1 MLKLPLAQNAVDRDY
16 LSRESVSAVSDI
28 LLQPN
33 VRVLPMLNGEVP
45 TTGVHS
51 GNPELVYFDAER
63 IASYENLIYLGKSE
77 LETDYVSYGAPI
89 LLAILNRDLV
99 AELGL
104 DEFEWHGLRKTGAGL
119 NPLDAGVYTQA
130 LAINNWHQSHQFCP
144 GCGSATEIIKAG
156 WSRKCLADGQEIF
169 PRTDPA
175 IIVGVIDQQERILLG
190 SQGSWGENR
199 WSILAG
205 FVEAGESLQAAVI
218 REMYEEAGVRV
229 TNPRYLGSQA
239 WPFPASLMV
248 GFFADLDPDHPDIE
262 AVPDG
267 IEIERLRWF
276 SRAEIEAEADRL
288 YLPSRLS
295 ISRAIIEHWFGAEI
309 VCATDREGL

>member
-16 LSRESVSAVSDI
+16 LSRESVTALED
-28 LLQPN
+28 LLTEPN
-33 VRVLPMLNGEVP
+33 TRILPMLNGEVP
-45 TTGVHS
+45 TSGFHD
-51 GNPELVYFDAER
+51 GNPELVYFDPQRVSSFEQ
-63 IASYENLIYLGKSE
+63 LVYLGKSE
-77 LETDYVSYGAPI
+77 LATDYVALGSPI
-89 LLAILNRDLV
+89 LLAIMSEGQVADL
-99 AELGL
+99 EL

-130 LAINNWHQSHQFCP
+130 LAINNWHQSHRFCP
-144 GCGSATEIIKAG
+144 RCGGPTTVIKAG
-156 WSRKCLADGQEIF
+156 WARFCSAEKSEIF

-175 IIVGVIDQQERILLG
+175 IIVAVRDQDDRILLG

-205 FVEAGESLQAAVI
+205 FVEAGESLQAAVV

-229 TNPRYLGSQA
+229 TNPQYLGSQA

-248 GFFADLDPDHPDIE
+248 GFFADLDPNHQDIE

-267 IEIERLRWF
+267 IEIEKLRWF
-276 SRAEIEAEADRL
+276 SRGEIAAEAQNL
-288 YLPSRLS
+288 YLPSKLS

-309 VCATDREGL
+309 FCATDRESS